1 MSLLESHNGTRP
13 VSVLSS
19 TLAAPA
25 ETADRVIVPGT
36 LAERAQA
43 VAAIA
48 VPYGP
53 HHLPRSSRAVRAGA
67 LRGGSRTGRDV

>member
-25 ETADRVIVPGT
+25 ETADRVAASGT
-36 LAERAQA
+36 LAERAFDNSRGL
-43 VAAIA
+43 AAESSSS
-48 VPYGP
+48 GLKR
-53 HHLPRSSRAVRAGA
+53 LPQ
-67 LRGGSRTGRDV
+67 